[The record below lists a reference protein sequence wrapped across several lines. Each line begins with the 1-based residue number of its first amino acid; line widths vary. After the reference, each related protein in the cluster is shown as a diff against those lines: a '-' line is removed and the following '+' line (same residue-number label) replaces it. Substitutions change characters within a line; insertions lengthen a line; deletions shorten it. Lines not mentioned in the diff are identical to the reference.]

1 MRVLTTP
8 RLALDELTDADAS
21 FLVALLNDPDFLRY
35 IGDRGVRNEDD
46 ARVYLAKGPF
56 DSYRRHGHGLWL
68 VRRRDDAE
76 RLGICGLLKRDT
88 LDDVDL
94 GFAFLPQF
102 RGQGYARESAA
113 AVLAHARDALGIAR
127 VVAIASRD
135 NDASA
140 RLLEAVGLR
149 FERLVRLGVDSP
161 ELALFVPPTV
171 RR

>member
-1 MRVLTTP
+1 MHVLTTP
-8 RLALDELTDADAS
+8 RLALDELTGADAT

-35 IGDRGVRNEDD
+35 IGDRGVRTEDD
-46 ARVYLAKGPF
+46 ARRYLEKGPV
-56 DSYRRHGHGLWL
+56 DSYRRLGFGLWL
-68 VRRRDDAE
+68 VRRREDGE

-113 AVLAHARDALGIAR
+113 AVLAHARDVLGIAR

-149 FERLVRLGVDSP
+149 FERLVRLGVESP
-161 ELALFVPPTV
+161 EVALFVPATV